1 MAHAKQ
7 ESVSYIHAAPPFN
20 MADLFPLKGQRYYDK
35 QSGSQLFVEGIG
47 LKFTEAPHVLV
58 RYVLPGGEVSDTI
71 HLIPLA
77 DWCYSLSP
85 VEIKPRFVK
94 VYVKAQEAGLQV
106 HDNNEADLS

>member
-7 ESVSYIHAAPPFN
+7 ESVSYINAAPPFN
-20 MADLFPLKGQRYYDK
+20 MADLFPLKGQRYYDT
-35 QSGSQLFVEGIG
+35 QSGSHLLVDGIG

-58 RYVLPGGEVSDTI
+58 RYVLLGGEVSNTT
-71 HLIPLA
+71 HLIPLT

-94 VYVKAQEAGLQV
+94 VSVEVKDSSLQV
-106 HDNNEADLS
+106 HDNNEADLA